1 MINEIS
7 RNFLRFLILVL
18 VQVLIIKNVEMGRY
32 IIPFIYVLFIISLPF
47 EIPNWLLLVV
57 SFLLGIS
64 VDFFY
69 NTAGMHAAACLVMAY
84 IRPVILKLFSPREGY
99 EFGMK
104 PTIQYL
110 GTVWFVSY
118 AGILIFVHHFVLF
131 FIEASRF
138 SEFFSTFLRV
148 FVSSLFT
155 LLMVVLIQFL
165 FKQKRE
171 E

>member
-1 MINEIS
+1 
-7 RNFLRFLILVL
+7 
-18 VQVLIIKNVEMGRY
+18 MGRY
-32 IIPFIYVLFIISLPF
+32 IIPFVYVLFIISLPF
-47 EIPNWLLLVV
+47 EIPNWLLLIL
-57 SFLLGIS
+57 SFCLGICI
-64 VDFFY
+64 DLFY

-84 IRPVILKLFSPREGY
+84 IRPAVLKLFSPREGY

-131 FIEASRF
+131 YIEVFRF
-138 SEFFSTFLRV
+138 TEFFSTLLRV
-148 FVSSLFT
+148 IVSSLFT
-155 LLMVVLIQFL
+155 LLLVILIQFL
-165 FKQKRE
+165 FKQKKE